1 VTGIRHYLLVRQRHN
16 WLLFLRFGIVGAS
29 GVIVNLAVLRLCE
42 SLGPYYGG
50 VWVDLPATSF
60 NIRWYHVYV
69 TIAFLVANVW
79 NFQLNRWWTFQSGK
93 HASWWREY
101 VPFLLVGMASLALNL
116 LIVTALMHPDS
127 PIALSTSVFDDTSF
141 MRSRLTWANFIAIMI
156 VTPVSFALN
165 KIWTFRSVRGI
176 QGGRGGR
183 G

>member
-1 VTGIRHYLLVRQRHN
+1 
-16 WLLFLRFGIVGAS
+16 
-29 GVIVNLAVLRLCE
+29 
-42 SLGPYYGG
+42 
-50 VWVDLPATSF
+50 
-60 NIRWYHVYV
+60 
-69 TIAFLVANVW
+69 
-79 NFQLNRWWTFQSGK
+79 
-93 HASWWREY
+93 
-101 VPFLLVGMASLALNL
+101 MASLALNL